1 MYDGGPVTPLEGV
14 VGMLDK
20 DEKHWRELCDQ
31 AAKEQDPAKLIKLM
45 QEINRLLTAEHH
57 RLETK
62 LPPNNPKAS
71 N

>member
-1 MYDGGPVTPLEGV
+1 MEGV

-31 AAKEQDPAKLIKLM
+31 ASNEKDPAKLIKLM

-57 RLETK
+57 RLKGE
-62 LPPNNPKAS
+62 PAPNDPKAS

>member
-1 MYDGGPVTPLEGV
+1 
-14 VGMLDK
+14 MLDK

-57 RLETK
+57 RLNAK

>member
-1 MYDGGPVTPLEGV
+1 
-14 VGMLDK
+14 MLDK
-20 DEKHWRELCDQ
+20 DEKHWRKLCDQ
-31 AAKEQDPAKLIKLM
+31 ASKEKDPAKLIKLM

-57 RLETK
+57 RLNAK